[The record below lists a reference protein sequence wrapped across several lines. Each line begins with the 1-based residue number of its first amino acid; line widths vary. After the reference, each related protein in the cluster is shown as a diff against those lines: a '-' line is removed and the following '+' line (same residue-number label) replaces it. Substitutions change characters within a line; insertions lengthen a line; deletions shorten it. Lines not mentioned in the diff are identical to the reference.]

1 MIATKRAQNPIL
13 TSIVIASRFLSVW
26 IALLLLVL
34 VAYAVAPATLSRAS
48 FSVVLPLTSIL
59 AITALGEML
68 VIMTGGI
75 DLSIPGT
82 ITLAALVVVGVAEKQ
97 DDRLIPAILVA
108 LGVASL
114 AGLLNGVLIG
124 VLKLNAL
131 IVTLAVGGI
140 INGVAI
146 AYGSGIA
153 RESAVPQLFSTFI
166 TTQFLEISAIFWVSL
181 LVTIL
186 LVLFFRYT
194 VFGRRFQSVGANPVA
209 AWILGIRIDT
219 YVVFAYVLA
228 SMLYGLAGILL
239 AGFLRSPSLVIGVP
253 YLLGP
258 IAAVV
263 IGGASL
269 TGGLAS
275 ATSTWAAAF
284 FLILLSQM
292 LRVLGLPTALQF
304 VVFGVA
310 IIGGMVISGDRIITV
325 IENLFRSRTED
336 E

>member
-1 MIATKRAQNPIL
+1 MTSKLSSSSIL

-26 IALLLLVL
+26 IALVLLVL
-34 VAYAVAPATLSRAS
+34 VAHVFAPATLSRAS
-48 FSVVLPLTSIL
+48 FSAVLPLTAFL

-68 VIMTGGI
+68 IIMTGGI

-82 ITLAALVVVGVAEKQ
+82 ITLAALVVVGVAGKSDEK
-97 DDRLIPAILVA
+97 LIPAIVAALV
-108 LGVASL
+108 VASL
-114 AGLLNGVLIG
+114 AGLLNGVIIG
-124 VLKLNAL
+124 ILKLNAL

-140 INGVAI
+140 VYGIAI
-146 AYGSGIA
+146 AYSSTIA
-153 RESAVPQLFSTFI
+153 RESAVPLLFSAWLKN
-166 TTQFLEISAIFWVSL
+166 QFLDISVILWISL
-181 LVTIL
+181 LVTL
-186 LVLFFRYT
+186 LIVLFFRYT
-194 VFGRRFQSVGANPVA
+194 TLGRKFQSVGANSLA
-209 AWILGIRIDT
+209 AWILGIRVNA
-219 YVVFAYVLA
+219 YVVLAYVIA
-228 SMLYGLAGILL
+228 GFLYGLSGILL
-239 AGFLRSPSLVIGVP
+239 AGFLQSPSLVIGAP

-304 VVFGVA
+304 VVFGLA

-325 IENLFRSRTED
+325 IENLFGRRTEA

>member
-1 MIATKRAQNPIL
+1 MISTKRAQNPVL

-34 VAYAVAPATLSRAS
+34 VAYSIAPATLSRAS
-48 FSVVLPLTSIL
+48 FAVVLPLTAIL

-75 DLSIPGT
+75 DLSIPGI
-82 ITLAALVVVGVAEKQ
+82 ITLSALVVVGVAGKS
-97 DDRLIPAILVA
+97 DDRLGIAILVA
-108 LGVASL
+108 LGVAAM

-146 AYGSGIA
+146 GYGSGIA
-153 RESAVPQLFSTFI
+153 RESAVPELFSKWI
-166 TTQFLEISAIFWVSL
+166 TTQFLDISAIFWVSL
-181 LVTIL
+181 LVTVL

-194 VFGRRFQSVGANPVA
+194 VFGRRFQSVGANPRA
-209 AWILGIRIDT
+209 AWILGIRIDS
-219 YVVFAYVLA
+219 YEVFAYVLA
-228 SMLYGLAGILL
+228 GLLYGLGGILL

-304 VVFGVA
+304 VVFGAA

-325 IENLFRSRTED
+325 VENLFSRETES

>member
-1 MIATKRAQNPIL
+1 MTSKLSSSSIL

-26 IALLLLVL
+26 IALVLLVL
-34 VAYAVAPATLSRAS
+34 VAYVFAPATLSRAS
-48 FSVVLPLTSIL
+48 FSAVLPLTSFL

-68 VIMTGGI
+68 IIMTGGI

-82 ITLAALVVVGVAEKQ
+82 ITLAALVVVGVAGKSDEK
-97 DDRLIPAILVA
+97 LIPAIVAALV
-108 LGVASL
+108 VASL
-114 AGLLNGVLIG
+114 AGLLNGGIIG
-124 VLKLNAL
+124 ILKLNAL

-140 INGVAI
+140 VYGIAI
-146 AYGSGIA
+146 AYSSTIA
-153 RESAVPQLFSTFI
+153 RESAVPLLFSSWLKN
-166 TTQFLEISAIFWVSL
+166 QFLDISVILWISL
-181 LVTIL
+181 LVTL
-186 LVLFFRYT
+186 LIVLFFRYT
-194 VFGRRFQSVGANPVA
+194 TLGRKFQSVGANSLA
-209 AWILGIRIDT
+209 AWILGIRVNA
-219 YVVFAYVLA
+219 YVVLAYVIA
-228 SMLYGLAGILL
+228 GFLYGLSGILL
-239 AGFLRSPSLVIGVP
+239 AGFLQSPSLVIGAP

-304 VVFGVA
+304 VVFGLA

-325 IENLFRSRTED
+325 IENLFGRRTEA

>member
-1 MIATKRAQNPIL
+1 MSAKATTSSSIL

-34 VAYAVAPATLSRAS
+34 VAYFVAPATLSRAS
-48 FSVVLPLTSIL
+48 FSSSVLPLTAVL
-59 AITALGEML
+59 AIAALGEML

-82 ITLAALVVVGVAEKQ
+82 ITLASLVVVGVSGKSDEMLPVAV
-97 DDRLIPAILVA
+97 LAALV
-108 LGVASL
+108 VASL
-114 AGLLNGVLIG
+114 AGLLNGLLIG

-140 INGVAI
+140 VYGIAI

-153 RESAVPQLFSTFI
+153 REASVPPMLATWVATPI
-166 TTQFLEISAIFWVSL
+166 LGISALFWLSLVVTVL
-181 LVTIL
+181 LV
-186 LVLFFRYT
+186 VLFRYT
-194 VFGRRFQSVGANPVA
+194 VAGRKFQSVGANPRA
-209 AWILGIRIDT
+209 AWIVGIHVDA
-219 YVVFAYVLA
+219 YEVFAYVFAGL
-228 SMLYGLAGILL
+228 LYGLSGILL
-239 AGFLRSPSLVIGVP
+239 AGFLQSPSLVIGNP

-310 IIGGMVISGDRIITV
+310 IIGGMVISGDRIVTL
-325 IENLFRSRTED
+325 IENTFRGNER
-336 E
+336 